1 MSANTKTID
10 MCSESTWTGSM
21 AYIWS
26 PGFPGYTD
34 VPNCVC
40 SIRLHRPVELQ
51 ITVPYFK
58 PSPSSWTA
66 MPNKDYCAQSLTFW
80 NDTVLNRVCA
90 SHPDTLEVVDVKQ
103 SAHVYVQYESIPL
116 LQSSFIITVQG
127 ERTSRTFTNIAPMD
141 ITKLQHAARG
151 LARVVT
157 RSPCFTHLM
166 PFIKSLFWL
175 PVWYQTIP

>member
-1 MSANTKTID
+1 

-51 ITVPYFK
+51 ITVPYFE

-66 MPNKDYCAQSLTFW
+66 MPSKDYCAQSLTFW

-90 SHPDTLEVVDVKQ
+90 SHPDTLEAIDVKEV
-103 SAHVYVQYESIPL
+103 AHVYVQYESIAT
-116 LQSSFIITVQG
+116 LQSSFVITVQG
-127 ERTSRTFTNIAPMD
+127 ETTSKKVCGTLKNIAQIYGYHQ
-141 ITKLQHAARG
+141 ITAWYELLSKGCDLLLRVLKL
-151 LARVVT
+151 
-157 RSPCFTHLM
+157 
-166 PFIKSLFWL
+166 
-175 PVWYQTIP
+175 